1 MIENNSLSSEEK
13 SVHLWGLTI
22 LLMPVSQGPSSVPAH
37 PLADWVISV
46 SPHSNRVSG
55 QSVNHKLIKEH
66 SVRQV
71 MCFRLRNMSLFCKDK
86 KKGNVNILFS
96 YLMSEKIWITFC
108 NVFVF
113 HQYTIH
119 LFYLKHFDI
128 KNMKVK
134 CAIERQPCFSFF
146 HVRPFSIQFQTN
158 CHLNYIFKNI
168 IVRSKSEI
176 LKIKRQNFKMK
187 VLQLL

>member
-1 MIENNSLSSEEK
+1 
-13 SVHLWGLTI
+13 
-22 LLMPVSQGPSSVPAH
+22 
-37 PLADWVISV
+37 
-46 SPHSNRVSG
+46 
-55 QSVNHKLIKEH
+55 
-66 SVRQV
+66 

-96 YLMSEKIWITFC
+96 YLTSEKIWITFC

-134 CAIERQPCFSFF
+134 CAIERQTCFSFF

-158 CHLNYIFKNI
+158 CHLNYILKNI
-168 IVRSKSEI
+168 LVRSKSEI